1 MDEQRKGEP
10 RELEPRDD
18 RDEGHFEDEAPPRR
32 RERSADRPLLGTLA
46 RKFLNTGADVLNL
59 SEEALR
65 DVIQDAKIPREA
77 VAGLV
82 EQALRSKEELQT
94 QIAKETRRQLEKL
107 DIRDEIAKMLA
118 DYSLEVTARINFV
131 PRDDDDDDEDDDEER
146 RPKKSRRR
154 PEDVKV
160 RLRKRSKSDD
170 E

>member
-1 MDEQRKGEP
+1 MDEHRKGEL
-10 RELEPRDD
+10 REVEPRDMAD
-18 RDEGHFEDEAPPRR
+18 DTHGEDDSPPRR
-32 RERSADRPLLGTLA
+32 RERSSDRPLLGTLA
-46 RKFLNTGADVLNL
+46 RKFFNTGADVLSL

-65 DVIQDAKIPREA
+65 DVIQDAKVPREA

-94 QIAKETRRQLEKL
+94 QIARETRRQLEKL

-131 PRDDDDDDEDDDEER
+131 PRDDDHDDDDQEDEPR
-146 RPKKSRRR
+146 SRKSRRR

-160 RLRKRSKSDD
+160 RLKKRTKPDD